1 LYVEILRLGLAR
13 AGGGQA
19 VGARM
24 IAARRRCLVEWLALR
39 GGKPRARCRARHE
52 AGMADVQIGTSGYV
66 YRHWRGGVFYPVG
79 LHARDELAWYA
90 SQFRTLEL
98 NNPFYRVPTAATF
111 VRWRDE
117 TPTDFVFSVKVN
129 RVISHVRRLGGV
141 GEPLAA
147 FLAVAQVLG
156 PKLGPLLVQL
166 PPHFLIDLPRF
177 EAFLAGLPTSFR
189 WVVEFRHPSWQT
201 AAVYAALAR
210 HRVGLAVPVGGRLQP
225 DLVTTA
231 DFSYIRM
238 HSGRIGGA
246 FAEDEL
252 AWWAGRIR
260 GLARAGKDVWVYFN
274 NDREG
279 HAPRDASQLRELLR
293 LPR

>member
-1 LYVEILRLGLAR
+1 
-13 AGGGQA
+13 
-19 VGARM
+19 
-24 IAARRRCLVEWLALR
+24 
-39 GGKPRARCRARHE
+39 
-52 AGMADVQIGTSGYV
+52 MADVRIGTSGYV
-66 YRHWRGGVFYPVG
+66 YRHWRGGAFYPAG
-79 LHARDELAWYA
+79 LRAADELAWYA
-90 SQFRTLEL
+90 SRFRTLEL

-117 TPTDFVFSVKVN
+117 TPPDFVFAVKVN
-129 RVISHVRRLGGV
+129 RVISHARRLRDAS
-141 GEPLAA
+141 EPLAA
-147 FLAVAQVLG
+147 FLAVAEHLG

-166 PPHFLIDLPRF
+166 PPNFLIDLPHL
-177 EAFLAGLPTSFR
+177 ETFLAALPRAFR

-201 AAVYAALAR
+201 AAVYEALAT
-210 HRVGLAVPVGGRLQP
+210 HRVSLAVPVGGRLQP

-238 HSGRIGGA
+238 HSGYGGGGD

-252 AWWAGRIR
+252 ASWAGRIR

-279 HAPRDASQLRELLR
+279 HAPRNASRLRELLR